1 MIPEDIKKQFD
12 GIERLLSDLQKRIER
27 MELLIADKEVKPAT
41 KTLEDMR
48 ETDSIGAPIRV
59 PPVRKEE
66 AVVREKGPDVELIFG
81 KNWLNKIGIVILTLG
96 VGFLISY
103 TFKYF
108 GPVMK
113 IGFGY
118 LVSAILFFLGFRLE
132 AKEKFVNFGRVLL
145 GGGWALVYFTTYAMH
160 HFDASRIIQSQIVDL
175 IFLAAVVIGMMI
187 HVLKY
192 KSENMMSLTL
202 FIAYL
207 TATLGQITGFT
218 IISCMLLSVVIL
230 FLVYNF
236 KWVKTFILGIILT
249 YAIHYIWVMPNVAA
263 SIKQTSLL
271 GIKTAD
277 YHLLMNLIFLTV
289 YWLIFLAGAHIARTF
304 KDLELNKILS
314 AINFGNIALYSILSY
329 PLILKLF
336 YNQRF
341 AWVLIMGLIYLF
353 LSLAMRKIGR
363 EKLYI
368 SDIVAAVFLITIS
381 VPLKFLPTST
391 LLIWLIEVPFLLF
404 VGIYFKDRIFRYLS
418 YALSI
423 CVAFWLIFLSCF
435 EKMADVNFF
444 GLIWTWQEFMLLWAT
459 VSMAVSFCLIQRT
472 KNSLKLDKSEEG
484 IDHVFSAA
492 SWIYLTL
499 LILSIVEQPWI
510 SIALSV
516 EALVLLGL
524 NVALQL
530 KRFRVY
536 IYLVLL
542 IAALIFIIEGI
553 SVHSVFLKWGII
565 SINVFVFFA
574 IYFSMKCLQQ
584 SKKIILLFE
593 KEEQIA
599 FWGGVILLTYTI
611 FQYSNQKWIS
621 LSLGIASV
629 LIILMGILDKN
640 KIERLGGLVMLM
652 LTLWRVVFIDL
663 GRVDMIFKIITFIVL
678 GVLFVAVSYLYNR
691 YNTDISQGKGK
702 AFQDINKIEK

>member
-1 MIPEDIKKQFD
+1 MVPEDIKKQFD

-27 MELLIADKEVKPAT
+27 MESLISDKEVKVAT
-41 KTLEDMR
+41 KTLEDMK
-48 ETDSIGAPIRV
+48 ETDSVSAPIKV

-66 AVVREKGPDVELIFG
+66 AVKEKGPDMELIFG

-108 GPVMK
+108 GPIMK
-113 IGFGY
+113 IAFGY

-160 HFDASRIIQSQIVDL
+160 HFDASRIIQSQMVDL

-202 FIAYL
+202 LVAYL

-218 IISCMLLSVVIL
+218 VISCMLLAVVIL

-249 YAIHYIWVMPNVAA
+249 YAIHYIWVMPNIAA
-263 SIKQTSLL
+263 SIKQISLF

-289 YWLIFLAGAHIARTF
+289 YWLIFLAGAHIARAF

-314 AINFGNIALYSILSY
+314 ATNFGNIALYSILAY
-329 PLILKLF
+329 PMILKLF
-336 YNQRF
+336 YSQRF
-341 AWVLIMGLIYLF
+341 TWVLIMGLIYLF
-353 LSLAMRKIGR
+353 LSLAMKKIGR

-368 SDIVAAVFLITIS
+368 SDIIAAVFLLTVSI
-381 VPLKFLPTST
+381 PLKFLPTTS

-404 VGIYFKDRIFRYLS
+404 IGIYFRDKIFRYLT
-418 YALSI
+418 YALSVCI
-423 CVAFWLIFLSCF
+423 AFWLIFLSCF

-444 GLIWTWQEFMLLWAT
+444 GLIWTWQEFMFLWAT
-459 VSMAVSFCLIQRT
+459 VSMAVSFCLIQRA
-472 KNSLKLDKSEEG
+472 KGSLKFEKNEEG
-484 IDHVFSAA
+484 IDHIFSAA

-499 LILSIVEQPWI
+499 LVLSIVEQPWQT
-510 SIALSV
+510 IALSV

-524 NVALQL
+524 NIVLRL

-542 IAALIFIIEGI
+542 ITALIFIIEKI
-553 SVHSVFLKWGII
+553 SVHSVFLKWSII

-574 IYFSMKCLQQ
+574 IYFSMKYLRQ
-584 SKKIILLFE
+584 SKKIGLLFK
-593 KEEQIA
+593 KEEQIT
-599 FWGGVILLTYTI
+599 FWGGLILSTYTI
-611 FQYSNQKWIS
+611 FQYFNPKLIS
-621 LSLGIASV
+621 LSLGVASV

-640 KIERLGGLVMLM
+640 KIERLGGLVMLV

-663 GRVDMIFKIITFIVL
+663 GRVDIIFKIITFIVL
-678 GVLFVAVSYLYNR
+678 GILFVAVSYLYNR
-691 YNTDISQGKGK
+691 YNMGTDQKEENVLEHK
-702 AFQDINKIEK
+702 